1 MPQPPVVQL
10 VYFVWLDKSIISE
23 WWLFCTI
30 LMLGMNFWKR
40 PLLFQKKTTKK
51 DQALYIYIKVIF
63 ETSSIQV
70 SLDLVYGKLHI
81 FLCGDKHGRCSQE
94 KPQLKKRGK
103 KDPSAR
109 KCRFLLWLLQ
119 CHPWLGSRCRILP
132 ILHPSTSQ
140 FSTCF
145 QLLQDY
151 SYVSINK
158 DCFTYFHLEK
168 SFKLVGNL

>member
-1 MPQPPVVQL
+1 MLYNDKLGYLEQCHNQPSYNWFILSDLINRLFLSGDYFAQFWCWEWSSESAHSCFRKKPQ
-10 VYFVWLDKSIISE
+10 
-23 WWLFCTI
+23 
-30 LMLGMNFWKR
+30 
-40 PLLFQKKTTKK
+40 TKN
-51 DQALYIYIKVIF
+51 QALYIYIKVIF

-70 SLDLVYGKLHI
+70 
-81 FLCGDKHGRCSQE
+81 R
-94 KPQLKKRGK
+94 RK

>member
-1 MPQPPVVQL
+1 MLYNDKLGYLERCHNHPSYNWFIL
-10 VYFVWLDKSIISE
+10 SDLINRLFLSGDYFAQFWCWEWISE
-23 WWLFCTI
+23 SAHSCF
-30 LMLGMNFWKR
+30 R
-40 PLLFQKKTTKK
+40 KKPQTKN
-51 DQALYIYIKVIF
+51 QALYIYIKVIF

-70 SLDLVYGKLHI
+70 
-81 FLCGDKHGRCSQE
+81 R
-94 KPQLKKRGK
+94 RK

>member
-1 MPQPPVVQL
+1 M
-10 VYFVWLDKSIISE
+10 
-23 WWLFCTI
+23 
-30 LMLGMNFWKR
+30 FWKR
-40 PLLFQKKTTKK
+40 PLLFQKKKKKKEEKK

-94 KPQLKKRGK
+94 KPQLKKRRK